1 MKTKRL
7 FGMTILGMVCLANLY
22 AQEGIAPRQEAWST
36 DTTRVAIVQPD
47 QWTLQD
53 CIDYALQQ
61 NITIQQNRLQAVS
74 AEIDVRNAKNDFLPT
89 VSGSVSQN
97 VSYKPNAAT
106 SMMVMGS
113 EVKTSNSKTSYNGS
127 YGLNANWTVF
137 NGKRINTLKQQKLNS
152 EAADLDVA
160 QSENN
165 IIQQITQI
173 YIQILYAAESIKV
186 NEANLAV
193 SEANAA
199 RGKQLFEAGSSSKA
213 DYAQLESQ
221 VSQDKYQLVNSE
233 AQLQNYKLQLKQL
246 LEIEGEEEMDLYLPE
261 LSDDDVLIP
270 LPSKTDVYNAAL
282 AMRPEIQSSRLD
294 IEAADLNIKVAKA
307 GYLPTISMSG
317 NISSSNMKNG
327 GNFGTQL
334 SDNWNNSVSLSVSI
348 PIFDKGQTKSQI
360 QKAKF

>member
-1 MKTKRL
+1 MNMKRL
-7 FGMTILGMVCLANLY
+7 LGLTILCMGCTASLF
-22 AQEGIAPRQEAWST
+22 AQNGIAPRQEAWST
-36 DTTRVAIVQPD
+36 DTTRVATPQPD

-74 AEIDVRNAKNDFLPT
+74 AEIDVRNAKNDFLPS

-97 VSYKPNAAT
+97 LSYRPNAQT

-186 NEANLAV
+186 NEANLSV
-193 SEANAA
+193 SEANAL

-221 VSQDKYQLVNSE
+221 VSQDKYQLVNSQ
-233 AQLQNYKLQLKQL
+233 AQLQSYKLQLKQL
-246 LEIEGEEEMDLYLPE
+246 LEIEGEEEMNLFLPQ
-261 LSDDDVLIP
+261 LNDDDVLIP
-270 LPSKTDVYNAAL
+270 LPSKADIYNAA
-282 AMRPEIQSSRLD
+282 
-294 IEAADLNIKVAKA
+294 
-307 GYLPTISMSG
+307 
-317 NISSSNMKNG
+317 
-327 GNFGTQL
+327 
-334 SDNWNNSVSLSVSI
+334 
-348 PIFDKGQTKSQI
+348 
-360 QKAKF
+360 